1 MIQGDYGYL
10 KNCLNFDQ
18 PNLKNSKKKIDDVL
32 LKFLSS
38 CIIWDVESGQPVDTL
53 LGHGAAVYGVSFQP
67 QGSLVATCAFDLKT
81 IVWDTRSSKKNGSI
95 VSVLQGHLDDIIG
108 IDFDSSG
115 TLLATGS
122 DDQTCSRCCT

>member
-1 MIQGDYGYL
+1 
-10 KNCLNFDQ
+10 
-18 PNLKNSKKKIDDVL
+18 
-32 LKFLSS
+32 
-38 CIIWDVESGQPVDTL
+38 VESGQPVDTL

-81 IVWDTRSSKKNGSI
+81 IVWDTRTSKKNGSI
-95 VSVLQGHLDDIIG
+95 VAVLQGHLDDIIG

-122 DDQTCSRCCT
+122 DDKTCSTCYIEMSRIVGCPKMATTEGFNCTQR